1 VEEKR
6 VAVPGNVF
14 LPWRVRC
21 AIVAQVNR
29 EDIQHLL
36 ETGSANRRVILD
48 DGVRVFV
55 KRRDDVPADFFRAEA
70 RGLAALSQPKALRV
84 PTVFGV
90 SAHGIVIE
98 DLGSGQPVAADWE
111 SAGRRLAK
119 LHQVSASHFG
129 FHADGYC
136 GDSPQLNNRD
146 VDGIHFFVEQRLLP
160 QATRARDAGL
170 LEGNDLRL
178 VEALC
183 GRLRELLPM
192 AAPVLIHGD
201 LWMGN
206 LHACANGE
214 LALIDGGAVH
224 YGWPECDLAMLTLF
238 GEPPRAFFA
247 AYEDEA
253 HRDSVWRLRARL
265 LNLYHLLNHLNL
277 FGTGYLAGVRAVLAR
292 HT

>member
-1 VEEKR
+1 MVVR
-6 VAVPGNVF
+6 VS
-14 LPWRVRC
+14 
-21 AIVAQVNR
+21 R

-36 ETGSANRRVILD
+36 QTQSANRRVVLD
-48 DGVRVFV
+48 DGIRVFV

-70 RGLAALSQPKALRV
+70 RGLAALSQPGALRV

-90 SAHGIVIE
+90 SANGIVIE
-98 DLGSGQPVAADWE
+98 DLGSGRPAAVDWE

-119 LHQVSASHFG
+119 LHRVSASHFG

-136 GDSPQLNNRD
+136 GDSPQPNNRD

-160 QATRARDAGL
+160 QASRAHDAGL
-170 LEGNDLRL
+170 LDLNDLRL

-183 GRLRELLPM
+183 GRLCDFLPA

-214 LALIDGGAVH
+214 LALIDGGSVH
-224 YGWPECDLAMLTLF
+224 YGWAECDLAMLTLF

-247 AYEDEA
+247 AYEDEG
-253 HRDSVWRLRARL
+253 HRDSEWRDRARL

-277 FGTGYLAGVRAVLAR
+277 FGLGYLAGVRAVLAR
-292 HT
+292 HA

>member
-1 VEEKR
+1 LPLRATHGGLPRSVASLDESGNSCIAPVAIGESR
-6 VAVPGNVF
+6 VV
-14 LPWRVRC
+14 
-21 AIVAQVNR
+21 
-29 EDIQHLL
+29 
-36 ETGSANRRVILD
+36 LD
-48 DGVRVFV
+48 DGVSVFV
-55 KRRDDVPADFFRAEA
+55 KRRDDVQADFFRAEA
-70 RGLAALSQPKALRV
+70 SGLSALSQPGALRV

-90 SAHGIVIE
+90 SANGIVIE
-98 DLGSGQPVAADWE
+98 DLGSGRPAAADWE

-119 LHQVSASHFG
+119 LHQVTASHFG

-136 GDSPQLNNRD
+136 GDSPQPNNRD

-160 QATRARDAGL
+160 QASHAHEGGL
-170 LEGNDLRL
+170 LDRNDLRL

-183 GRLRELLPM
+183 GRLRDLLP
-192 AAPVLIHGD
+192 AAAAVLIHGD
-201 LWMGN
+201 LWTGN

-224 YGWPECDLAMLTLF
+224 YGWAECDLAMLTLF

-253 HRDSVWRLRARL
+253 RRGSEWRDRARL

-292 HT
+292 HA